1 MSLASML
8 NLSIHPKV
16 MIMDEPMSGL
26 DVIAQK
32 QIKDFIVNEV
42 DMNGMSV
49 LISSHDLKDLESF
62 CDSASMMKGGKILY
76 HGSDERTIYK
86 ITGCIWRIKKRD
98 FQRTSGSDHVF

>member
-49 LISSHDLKDLESF
+49 LISSHDLKDLEKFLRFRKYDEGRKDPLSWNN
-62 CDSASMMKGGKILY
+62 
-76 HGSDERTIYK
+76 GSDERTIYK
-86 ITGCIWRIKKRD
+86 ITGCI
-98 FQRTSGSDHVF
+98 

>member
-42 DMNGMSV
+42 DMNGDECSD
-49 LISSHDLKDLESF
+49 LITRFK
-62 CDSASMMKGGKILY
+62 
-76 HGSDERTIYK
+76 
-86 ITGCIWRIKKRD
+86 RI
-98 FQRTSGSDHVF
+98 

>member
-62 CDSASMMKGGKILY
+62 CDSA
-76 HGSDERTIYK
+76 TIYK